1 MVQQLTKKL
10 ETLWQKFKMKK
21 QEIDEVVQE
30 NQREKL
36 ELHDTVRD
44 LTKELR
50 LKVAARFRCST
61 QVSWVLC
68 VPGIDSNPPA
78 HAAGRVTFGIFENR
92 VNV

>member
-61 QVSWVLC
+61 QVSWCYVSLGST
-68 VPGIDSNPPA
+68 VTRLLTQQ
-78 HAAGRVTFGIFENR
+78 AA
-92 VNV
+92 